1 MDHAEQRTLIDH
13 DILSASTDDESSIGI
28 GISIRSE
35 FLNNHDFDSES
46 CDNSK
51 RGESASEPVASSK
64 EGRSFSPNTSQFS
77 YDNEVPLI
85 TYQESLCASK
95 RDGVKKDEEHNV
107 LLKRIKSLE
116 EEVRTSK
123 GECAKKDEEGKVLL
137 RRIKSLDK
145 EVEGVSGLLAETLS
159 SMKESSSKIK
169 PFAPPT
175 PDKNNIGGN
184 LMTGL
189 GRFSRR
195 HRKILSEVR
204 DASSETQAE
213 REASEKQQLE
223 RIVKM
228 HQITVLR
235 QRKEIR
241 IMRIGN
247 EENRTSMDRITE
259 ELKAKED
266 KISALE
272 KQFIALNEAKE
283 NGVNMNSSLPTN
295 CLTNNR
301 KSIIQ
306 IDAAYVSTLES
317 NASDNSETIHDL
329 RTKLEKEQAQ
339 SEALRGKMTEEK
351 DLRDQITNLS
361 IKVQARDATISA
373 MEKSYK
379 LHLSNLSAES
389 KLRAKATARRK
400 ATAKRPNILSDLIC
414 EEDHLDVS
422 QSEIADVESRDDRG
436 EDNNELKR
444 QIAISEATISQ
455 LKSQISTLEREKM
468 DIAVPMNGGKKGAI
482 LSLRKVTLLQEM
494 LDASCRHLN
503 VVLSRLEDTNC
514 MSSDK
519 RFLLSVCDKSSLMQ
533 HYIKVSLRLLESRL
547 SNELESIRLD
557 KVQGEEETDHVI
569 QARFDQTLKSLGE
582 SEEDVKYYLEQLKED
597 IDHQNIQIVAKDGI
611 IEDLMKNEK
620 ATHIMLK
627 TLQSEMDI
635 VKSMGNYSSVNEEV
649 MSKFRECT
657 QLESEMQEKERIINR
672 LNHVIDEYRAQEDY
686 A

>member
-1 MDHAEQRTLIDH
+1 
-13 DILSASTDDESSIGI
+13 
-28 GISIRSE
+28 
-35 FLNNHDFDSES
+35 
-46 CDNSK
+46 
-51 RGESASEPVASSK
+51 
-64 EGRSFSPNTSQFS
+64 
-77 YDNEVPLI
+77 
-85 TYQESLCASK
+85 
-95 RDGVKKDEEHNV
+95 
-107 LLKRIKSLE
+107 
-116 EEVRTSK
+116 
-123 GECAKKDEEGKVLL
+123 
-137 RRIKSLDK
+137 
-145 EVEGVSGLLAETLS
+145 
-159 SMKESSSKIK
+159 
-169 PFAPPT
+169 
-175 PDKNNIGGN
+175 
-184 LMTGL
+184 
-189 GRFSRR
+189 
-195 HRKILSEVR
+195 
-204 DASSETQAE
+204 
-213 REASEKQQLE
+213 
-223 RIVKM
+223 
-228 HQITVLR
+228 
-235 QRKEIR
+235 
-241 IMRIGN
+241 
-247 EENRTSMDRITE
+247 
-259 ELKAKED
+259 
-266 KISALE
+266 
-272 KQFIALNEAKE
+272 
-283 NGVNMNSSLPTN
+283 
-295 CLTNNR
+295 
-301 KSIIQ
+301 
-306 IDAAYVSTLES
+306 
-317 NASDNSETIHDL
+317 
-329 RTKLEKEQAQ
+329 
-339 SEALRGKMTEEK
+339 
-351 DLRDQITNLS
+351 
-361 IKVQARDATISA
+361 
-373 MEKSYK
+373 
-379 LHLSNLSAES
+379 
-389 KLRAKATARRK
+389 LRAKATARRK